1 MIRVLLVDDHA
12 VVRTGFRLL
21 LQAHAEIA
29 VVGEADSG
37 ESAYQRYLELT
48 PDVVVMDL
56 AMPGMGGLEAL
67 RRIRAH
73 HPQARILTLSAHD
86 DPVHARRAL
95 REGARGFLS
104 KRSAPEALLEAIT
117 TVAAGQRYL
126 DLTLAQK
133 LALAEVEHGGK
144 SGVEQLSEREFEV
157 FVRLAGGAGVQRIAE
172 DLKLSASTV
181 GTHLYNIKQK
191 LGVSNQSELTLIAIR
206 LFERLRPRA
215 AHAGFHCARSRSPR
229 RQVQGRRSRGR
240 PLHASHERFHGEGK
254 TQM

>member
-21 LQAHAEIA
+21 LQAHAQTT

-37 ESAYQRYLELT
+37 ESACQRYLELT

-73 HPQARILTLSAHD
+73 HPQARVLALSAHD
-86 DPVHARRAL
+86 DPMHARRAL
-95 REGARGFLS
+95 REGAHGFLS
-104 KRSAPEALLEAIT
+104 KRSAPEALLEAVT
-117 TVAAGQRYL
+117 AVAGGGRYI
-126 DLTLAQK
+126 DVGLAQK
-133 LALAEVEHGGK
+133 LALDDLEGAGK
-144 SGVEQLSEREFEV
+144 SSIERLSEREFEV
-157 FVRLAGGAGVQRIAE
+157 FVRLARGASVQRIAD

-191 LGVSNQSELTLIAIR
+191 LGVSNQSELTLLAIR
-206 LFERLRPRA
+206 
-215 AHAGFHCARSRSPR
+215 
-229 RQVQGRRSRGR
+229 
-240 PLHASHERFHGEGK
+240 HGLIEA
-254 TQM
+254 

>member
-12 VVRTGFRLL
+12 LVRTGFRLL
-21 LQAHAEIA
+21 LQAQAEIA

-37 ESAYQRYLELT
+37 EAACRRYLELT

-56 AMPGMGGLEAL
+56 GMPGMGGLEAM

-73 HPQARILTLSAHD
+73 HSHARVLALSAHD
-86 DPVHARRAL
+86 DPLHARQAL

-117 TVAAGQRYL
+117 TVASGQRYL
-126 DLTLAQK
+126 DVTLAQQ
-133 LALAEVEHGGK
+133 LALDEVQRGGK
-144 SGVEQLSEREFEV
+144 SPVERLSEREFQV
-157 FVRLAGGAGVQRIAE
+157 FVRLAGGESVQRIAE

-191 LGVSNQSELTLIAIR
+191 LGVSNQAELTLIAIR
-206 LFERLRPRA
+206 HRLIEA
-215 AHAGFHCARSRSPR
+215 
-229 RQVQGRRSRGR
+229 
-240 PLHASHERFHGEGK
+240 
-254 TQM
+254 